1 MGVLRKLAGQSA
13 IYGLSS
19 VVPRLLNYFLVS
31 LHSRVFNE
39 GEYGVITE
47 LYAYVAV
54 LLIFLTFGLE
64 TGFFRF
70 AGKKETPQ
78 KGNQVFSTI
87 FYFLGFTSLAFF
99 GLGWLF
105 LHPIASALNYSGNE
119 SLLLMMFAILAI
131 DAWSAPLFNRLR
143 WQERPKVYSGI
154 KIISVLVNIG
164 FNFLFLL
171 AYPYLGWYD
180 PAFGVGYVLLSNLLG
195 SGVAWLLAFAMCGS
209 LPKRFSRK
217 ILTPILAFSFP
228 LLLSGLAGTTNE
240 FMDRIFIKWLTPA
253 ADPMSELGIYGANGK
268 IAVLLVLCVQ
278 MFKFAAEPFFFS
290 SADEKNDPRVYAM
303 VTKYFWYF
311 TLLVLVAIMF
321 YLPLFQ
327 FFIGK
332 SFRTGLD
339 VIPILLV
346 ANLLYG
352 LFFNVSFWYKLQ
364 KRTWYGVFFTVTG
377 AAVTLGVNL
386 LLTPLLSYYGAA
398 FARVASYLV
407 MCVLCVLI
415 GRKYFPV
422 PYEYGKLFLSLLLSL
437 LWVGAGILLSE
448 MHWVVMLG
456 GRSLLLLL
464 LVYLLMRLEHISPRS
479 LLKLWKRK

>member
-1 MGVLRKLAGQSA
+1 MGILRKLASQSA

-54 LLIFLTFGLE
+54 LLILLTFGLE

-70 AGKKETPQ
+70 AGKKESPAT
-78 KGNQVFSTI
+78 GDRVFSTI
-87 FYFLGFTSLAFF
+87 FYFLGATSLIFF
-99 GLGWLF
+99 GLGWL
-105 LHPIASALNYSGNE
+105 LLSPIADLLNYQGSE

-143 WQERPKVYSGI
+143 WQERPKAYSAI
-154 KIISVLVNIG
+154 KILSVLVNIG
-164 FNFLFLL
+164 FNVLFLVG
-171 AYPYLGWYD
+171 YPYLGWYD
-180 PAFGVGYVLLSNLLG
+180 PSFGVGYVLLSNLLG
-195 SGVAWLLAFAMCGS
+195 SGVAWLLAFFACGG
-209 LPKRFSRK
+209 LPRVFRWK

-240 FMDRIFIKWLTPA
+240 FMDRLFIKWLTPA

-311 TLLVLVAIMF
+311 TLLVLVGIMF

-327 FFIGK
+327 FFIGR
-332 SFRTGLD
+332 SFRTGLG

-364 KRTWYGVFFTVTG
+364 KRTWYGVLFTVTG
-377 AAVTLGVNL
+377 ALVTLGVNL
-386 LLTPLLSYYGAA
+386 LLTPMLSYYGAA
-398 FARVASYLV
+398 WARVASYLV
-407 MCVLCVLI
+407 MCVVCVWI
-415 GRKYFPV
+415 GRRYFPV
-422 PYEYGKLFLSLLLSL
+422 PYEYRKFFVSLLLGLSFLGLGSL
-437 LWVGAGILLSE
+437 LSDTAWWL
-448 MHWVVMLG
+448 MLG
-456 GRSLLLLL
+456 VRSLLLLL
-464 LVYLLMRLEHISPRS
+464 LVYLFMRLEGISPLR
-479 LLKLWKRK
+479 LVTLWRRK